1 MDTLEVLLD
10 LQAHDTTV
18 DQHRHRR
25 ATLPER
31 AQLAAATKT
40 LAGIDGEIAAVRA
53 ERDRLAGV
61 ERRIEDEVASIEA
74 KAAAE
79 DKRLYSGAVTAPKE
93 LQAIQEEID
102 SLHRRQ
108 RSLEDEVLELMVE
121 IEPLDEQLAAL
132 ATRREAAQ
140 AEVDTLGATIAAA
153 EAEIDAQIAAVEAE
167 RAVLADSVPE
177 ATLAEYE
184 SLRKRLG
191 GIAVA
196 KLEAGSC
203 RGCHLQLSAVELDRI
218 KKLPRSEVVH
228 CEECGRIL
236 VR

>member
-1 MDTLEVLLD
+1 MDTLHVLLD
-10 LQAHDTTV
+10 LQAHDTTA

-31 AQLAAATKT
+31 AQLKAATAAV
-40 LAGIDGEIAAVRA
+40 AGIDQEIAGVAT
-53 ERDRLAGV
+53 ERDRLAR
-61 ERRIEDEVASIEA
+61 EEKRIEDEVATIEA
-74 KAAAE
+74 KAASE
-79 DKRLYSGAVTAPKE
+79 DKRLYSGTVTAAKE
-93 LQAIQEEID
+93 LQAIQDEIE

-108 RSLEDEVLELMVE
+108 SSLEDDALELMVE

-132 ATRREAAQ
+132 NARRDAADAEAA
-140 AEVDTLGATIAAA
+140 TLRAAITTS
-153 EAEIDAQIAAVEAE
+153 EAEIDAALAAVEAE
-167 RAVLADSVPE
+167 RAVIADGVPP

-184 SLRKRLG
+184 SLRQRLG

-196 KLEAGSC
+196 KLEGGSC
-203 RGCHLQLSAVELDRI
+203 RGCHLQLSAVEVDRI
-218 KKLPRSEVVH
+218 KKLPRDEVVH